1 MNIVTR
7 RPNAV
12 IAISLGLATVIF
24 ALSLWV
30 LVEMRKDALRRAQE
44 SAFNVSLLVERDTAR
59 NLEVYD
65 LSLRSVIEGLQQPGI
80 MQLPPA
86 IRRMV
91 LFDGSASAKDL
102 GSMIV
107 IDETGKVILDSQ
119 ASPPRDMNLADRDYF
134 RVHRDSPDVGLYI
147 SHPYSPRYSHDTQSI
162 ALSRRISKPDGSFA
176 GVVAGTMRLSYFRRL
191 FEGMNLG
198 AGGSMAL
205 MLADGTMLM
214 RRPFDEKIIGRN
226 LQGTSNYTRF
236 TQGASGDF
244 FGTAAIDGVPRW
256 YAFRHIASYPMI
268 LDVAIATHDIY
279 AEWRHRAWIIGS
291 LMAAVDVALVALAVL
306 FSQQLR
312 RRMAVEEE
320 LRMLARTDGLT
331 GLHNRR
337 AFEELVDAEWRR
349 AQRSGRPL
357 SMLMLDVDN
366 FKGFNDLYGHSAGD
380 DALVAVARCI
390 GGKARRPGDSAV
402 RYGGEEFI
410 VLLPNTAEAGAA
422 RIAESIRAAVQA
434 LQVRHIASS
443 HHVLTISIGVAS
455 TEKQRFG
462 TCRAMI
468 NAADTAL
475 YEAKDTGRNRVS
487 AWPVDARMEERAMA
501 AEPSASQE

>member
-1 MNIVTR
+1 MNMVTR
-7 RPNAV
+7 RPNTV
-12 IAISLGLATVIF
+12 IAISLALAGVIF
-24 ALSLWV
+24 AISLWV
-30 LVEMRKDALRRAQE
+30 LLEMRKDALRRAQE

-65 LSLRSVIEGLQQPGI
+65 LSLQAVIEGLQQPGV
-80 MQLPPA
+80 MELPPA
-86 IRRMV
+86 IRQMV
-91 LFDGSASAKDL
+91 LFDRSATAKDL
-102 GSMIV
+102 GSLLV
-107 IDETGKVILDSQ
+107 INAAGNVIIDSQ
-119 ASPPRDMNLADRDYF
+119 AVPPRGLNISGRDYF
-134 RVHRDSPDVGLYI
+134 RVHRDSANVGLYI
-147 SHPYSPRYSHDTQSI
+147 SKPFVPPFSGESASI
-162 ALSRRISKPDGSFA
+162 ALSRRLSNPDGSFA

-198 AGGSMAL
+198 EGGSMAL

-226 LQGTSNYTRF
+226 LQGTANYTRF
-236 TQGASGDF
+236 TQSPSGDF

-256 YAFRHIASYPMI
+256 YAFRHIAGFPMI
-268 LDVAIATHDIY
+268 LDVAIATRDIY
-279 AEWRHRAWIIGS
+279 AEWRHRAWILGS
-291 LMAAVDVALVALAVL
+291 LMAAVDVALVTLAVL

-312 RRMAVEEE
+312 RRMEAEEE

-337 AFEELVDAEWRR
+337 AFEEIVETEWRR
-349 AQRSGRPL
+349 AQRTGRPL

-390 GGKARRPGDSAV
+390 AGKARRPGDSAV

-410 VLLPNTAEAGAA
+410 VLLPNTGEAGAA

-434 LQVRHIASS
+434 LQMRHVAGA
-443 HHVLTISIGVAS
+443 HHVLTISIGIAS

-487 AWPVDARMEERAMA
+487 AWPVGARVEERAV
-501 AEPSASQE
+501 AEQPDG